1 MSRSSVSS
9 LAVRTA
15 PSRGPVNA
23 FRSELVR
30 VTRPRLVGLGLGL
43 AAAFGVL
50 TTVVVFQTAKD
61 TEPTAGSVT
70 SFASIRQLQAV
81 GGFFGSFQLSARL
94 VGLVALAVWAVS
106 VATDYSSG
114 YVRMLVQAE
123 PNRRRLFVG
132 KVVALGSFT
141 VVMTAAATISTLMA
155 AFAIAKPAGI
165 STRSWSTGMVGEILS
180 GYLNLTIAA
189 LAWGAV
195 GLLIATLTK
204 NSGIAIGVGVG
215 WLLLLEPIIGIA
227 SAKIADY
234 LPGGTTGALAVGGT
248 HAVHW
253 STALAVTLAYTAV
266 CTAAAGLV
274 FARRDIID

>member
-1 MSRSSVSS
+1 VNRTTASTP
-9 LAVRTA
+9 AVRVA
-15 PSRGPVNA
+15 PSRGLVNA
-23 FRSELVR
+23 FRSELIR

-43 AAAFGVL
+43 SAAFGVL
-50 TTVVVFQTAKD
+50 TTVVVFLTAKD
-61 TEPTAGSVT
+61 TEPAPGSVG
-70 SFASIRQLQAV
+70 SFASIRQLEAA

-132 KVVALGSFT
+132 KVAALGSFT
-141 VVMTAAATISTLMA
+141 VAMTLSATISTLMA
-155 AFAIAKPAGI
+155 AFAIAKPADI
-165 STRSWSTGMVGEILS
+165 STSSWSPGMVGEILS
-180 GYLNLTIAA
+180 GYFNLTIAA

-204 NSGIAIGVGVG
+204 NSGIAIGVGIG

-248 HAVHW
+248 DSVHW
-253 STALAVTLAYTAV
+253 STALVVTLAYAAICAAV
-266 CTAAAGLV
+266 AGSV
-274 FARRDIID
+274 FAKRDISD